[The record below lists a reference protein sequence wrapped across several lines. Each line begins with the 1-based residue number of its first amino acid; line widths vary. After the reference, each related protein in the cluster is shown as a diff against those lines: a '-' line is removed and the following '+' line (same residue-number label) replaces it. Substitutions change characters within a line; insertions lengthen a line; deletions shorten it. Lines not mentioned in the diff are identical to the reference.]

1 MLLDLNGKAWDL
13 SESWKDRHREVSNA
27 IKPTVPRPCR
37 DLCLARSSLPKRPE
51 PHTKSYSAA
60 AMSTMPWCVRP
71 SPFNLFAI
79 FLHLWNHL
87 THVVI
92 IQFVYLV
99 MLLCYTMLGVWRGIA
114 KFRKPYWKINQN
126 NFFVIWHRQLAG
138 WKQYLASYLECIF
151 SNTLPSFWNMWTV
164 HIDKMVPLTLTPT
177 FEKRYQSSMI
187 PLLLQT

>member
-27 IKPTVPRPCR
+27 MKPTVPRLCR
-37 DLCLARSSLPKRPE
+37 DLRLARSSLPKRPE

-71 SPFNLFAI
+71 SPFSLFPI
-79 FLHLWNHL
+79 FSAFVESFDSCSNHSIC
-87 THVVI
+87 VVI

-99 MLLCYTMLGVWRGIA
+99 MLCYTMLGVWRGVA
-114 KFRKPYWKINQN
+114 KFRKPYWKINQKS
-126 NFFVIWHRQLAG
+126 FFVIWHRQLAG

-151 SNTLPSFWNMWTV
+151 SHMMPSFWNMWTMHV
-164 HIDKMVPLTLTPT
+164 EKSVPLTLTPT
-177 FEKRYQSSMI
+177 SEKRY
-187 PLLLQT
+187 

>member
-71 SPFNLFAI
+71 SPFSLFAI
-79 FLHLWNHL
+79 FSAFVESFDSCSNHSICVLSDVVVLHNVRSMERPSKIQKALLENQSKELFCYL
-87 THVVI
+87 TQTI
-92 IQFVYLV
+92 GRMKAISS
-99 MLLCYTMLGVWRGIA
+99 LLSW
-114 KFRKPYWKINQN
+114 
-126 NFFVIWHRQLAG
+126 
-138 WKQYLASYLECIF
+138 
-151 SNTLPSFWNMWTV
+151 V
-164 HIDKMVPLTLTPT
+164 HFLKHAA
-177 FEKRYQSSMI
+177 
-187 PLLLQT
+187 